1 MPDPVRTRTIG
12 VKVADGTEGEY
23 IILRNLDTGAQMT
36 DKLNSE
42 KEVVFKAPITNWRN
56 GDRVQ
61 AEIDGSVAGIES
73 KKIQSGGAKF
83 NLTATADTS
92 TPGVSL

>member
-23 IILRNLDTGAQMT
+23 VILRNLDTGAKLT
-36 DKLNSE
+36 NKLNSK

-56 GDRVQ
+56 GDKIQV
-61 AEIDGSVAGIES
+61 EIEGSVAGVKQATIG
-73 KKIQSGGAKF
+73 SGGASIT
-83 NLTATADTS
+83 LSASADTS

>member
-23 IILRNLDTGAQMT
+23 VILRNLDTGAKLT
-36 DKLNSE
+36 NKLNSK

-56 GDRVQ
+56 GDKIQV
-61 AEIDGSVAGIES
+61 EIEGSVAGTEQ
-73 KKIQSGGAKF
+73 KKLQSGGVKF
-83 NLTATADTS
+83 DLSASADTS